1 MNCLKLLQDAFRE
14 AKGNG
19 FNVTVIRKGQLTLD
33 VDQTLEEVEEQ
44 IMEIG
49 SKIYHDKITR
59 ERSVDISALM
69 KGVFG
74 PIIPTKPSKR

>member
-1 MNCLKLLQDAFRE
+1 MQDAFRE

-19 FNVTVIRKGQLTLD
+19 FSVTVIRKGQLQLN
-33 VDQTLEEVEEQ
+33 VDQTLEEVEEE
-44 IMEIG
+44 IVEIG
-49 SKIYHDKITR
+49 SKIYHDKITK

-74 PIIPTKPSKR
+74 PISPTKSSKR